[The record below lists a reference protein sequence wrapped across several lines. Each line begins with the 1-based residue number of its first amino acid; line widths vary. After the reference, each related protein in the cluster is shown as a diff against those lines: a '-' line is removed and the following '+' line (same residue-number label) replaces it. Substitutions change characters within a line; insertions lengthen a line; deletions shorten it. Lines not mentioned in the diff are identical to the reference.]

1 MDLSGEGPDPRW
13 LAVSRAHVRGLR
25 GRYRQHV
32 VDCTGEGHAVIN
44 GWLRGAT
51 LSRRSADYARSR
63 TASLDAVLAA
73 IPLTRAMHVT
83 RVVGIRATFGLND
96 GHDLDRIVGQPR
108 MEAGFLS
115 TSRMRTYPVKNRADP
130 ILLDVDVPAGTRR
143 RRWKT
148 CRAIRNSAK
157 FFSAETL
164 ATSFWRRSMI
174 EMSAGGA
181 RRCWSERSSA
191 MSALDSGELAP
202 DILTDIGR
210 IASLRQSTL
219 RRAGYRIALQP
230 AEREAGLTEADI
242 WRFLDDESPA
252 AS

>member
-13 LAVSRAHVRGLR
+13 LTVSRAHVRGLR

-32 VDCTGEGHAVIN
+32 IDYTGEGHAVIN
-44 GWLRGAT
+44 GWLRGAA

-130 ILLDVDVPAGTRR
+130 ILLDVDVPAGTPAAALEDVSRYPEQ
-143 RRWKT
+143 
-148 CRAIRNSAK
+148 CEILLGRN
-157 FFSAETL
+157 L
-164 ATSFWRRSMI
+164 
-174 EMSAGGA
+174 GYV
-181 RRCWSERSSA
+181 
-191 MSALDSGELAP
+191 
-202 DILTDIGR
+202 ILTPQYDRNVGWWRATMLIG
-210 IASLRQSTL
+210 
-219 RRAGYRIALQP
+219 
-230 AEREAGLTEADI
+230 EE
-242 WRFLDDESPA
+242 
-252 AS
+252 